1 MSKTRRQQCT
11 LLHCLH
17 KIKVGASRKLFY
29 IAFTCCCCCCCCCWI
44 ITRSLLMALLVRIEF
59 QSPTYI
65 VCTMLATCSVLM
77 RNLEAIVSTYIQ
89 QDLNHLNPE
98 EGGGCFYCPAH
109 LVNRSFAYCNS
120 AEHSTGYKRLS
131 VCNIRVLSKTDL

>member
-1 MSKTRRQQCT
+1 MST
-11 LLHCLH
+11 L
-17 KIKVGASRKLFY
+17 
-29 IAFTCCCCCCCCCWI
+29 
-44 ITRSLLMALLVRIEF
+44 
-59 QSPTYI
+59 
-65 VCTMLATCSVLM
+65 VCTMYMQRSDAEFRSY
-77 RNLEAIVSTYIQ
+77 STYIQ

-131 VCNIRVLSKTDL
+131 VCDIRVLSKTDL

>member
-1 MSKTRRQQCT
+1 M
-11 LLHCLH
+11 
-17 KIKVGASRKLFY
+17 I
-29 IAFTCCCCCCCCCWI
+29 
-44 ITRSLLMALLVRIEF
+44 
-59 QSPTYI
+59 
-65 VCTMLATCSVLM
+65 ATCTVLM
-77 RNLEAIVSTYIQ
+77 RNLEAIVHTSTYIQ

-131 VCNIRVLSKTDL
+131 VCNSRFLSKTDL

>member
-1 MSKTRRQQCT
+1 
-11 LLHCLH
+11 
-17 KIKVGASRKLFY
+17 
-29 IAFTCCCCCCCCCWI
+29 
-44 ITRSLLMALLVRIEF
+44 MALLVRIEF

-77 RNLEAIVSTYIQ
+77 RNLEAIVHTSTYIQ

-109 LVNRSFAYCNS
+109 LVNRSFAI
-120 AEHSTGYKRLS
+120 AASTVMLLI
-131 VCNIRVLSKTDL
+131 C